1 ADSNPLLPAR
11 AAGPD
16 PWHRRPPRSGGHS
29 PRYYRKRERNGGSV
43 GALLALRVG
52 TRNKRGRLRRPITRP
67 RPGIEPTPDGEVSI
81 KRGIVLV
88 RATIRR
94 REGSGPARA
103 ALSTALA
110 HTGPRADRGRP
121 SAPRPTVAHRV
132 RNSGCVR
139 WWRKRRGCLRS
150 RRG

>member
-1 ADSNPLLPAR
+1 RFHERGRTTRLHREVHLLRERNEIARLEPRGRRFVDDRDQQQGSESQADSNPLLPAR

-67 RPGIEPTPDGEVSI
+67 RPGIEPTPDGEVS
-81 KRGIVLV
+81 
-88 RATIRR
+88 
-94 REGSGPARA
+94 
-103 ALSTALA
+103 
-110 HTGPRADRGRP
+110 
-121 SAPRPTVAHRV
+121 
-132 RNSGCVR
+132 
-139 WWRKRRGCLRS
+139 
-150 RRG
+150 